1 MAKGSLEG
9 DGRPTDSYRAAG
21 VRGRDGRQHLSSP
34 PLRLGTERRKGTLL
48 GAAQSWS
55 EHHATSEH
63 DERGDG
69 AVPGRARRD
78 DQDRLRGL
86 HREGSR
92 PEPSARAGG
101 GDGQPLCP
109 QGRTGQSAHR
119 ERGLRA
125 TLYSTCLRTHRTSVR
140 LKRPSRRSKVFY
152 VRREPGAGKRWWRPL
167 VRLSMRSPLKT
178 QEVSSR
184 TVDTVLWVNCF
195 DRRCRGWWLE
205 L

>member
-63 DERGDG
+63 DERGYG

-86 HREGSR
+86 HREGEKVLVPSLRRGQVVVMDNLSLPTRANGSERSSR
-92 PEPSARAGG
+92 ARVASYS
-101 GDGQPLCP
+101 L
-109 QGRTGQSAHR
+109 
-119 ERGLRA
+119 
-125 TLYSTCLRTHRTSVR
+125 LYLPPYSPDFS
-140 LKRPSRRSKVFY
+140 PIEEAFSKVKGLL
-152 VRREPGAGKRWWRPL
+152 RKGGTRSREAL
-167 VRLSMRSPLKT
+167 VEAIGEALDAVT
-178 QEVSSR
+178 AQ
-184 TVDTVLWVNCF
+184 DA
-195 DRRCRGWWLE
+195 RGFFTHCGYRALGQ
-205 L
+205 LF

>member
-21 VRGRDGRQHLSSP
+21 VCGRDGRQHLSSP

-63 DERGDG
+63 DERGYG

-86 HREGSR
+86 HREGEKVLVPSLRRGQVVVMDNLSLPTRANGSERSSR
-92 PEPSARAGG
+92 ARVA
-101 GDGQPLCP
+101 
-109 QGRTGQSAHR
+109 S
-119 ERGLRA
+119 
-125 TLYSTCLRTHRTSVR
+125 YSTCLRTHRTSVR

-152 VRREPGAGKRWWRPL
+152 VRGEPGAGKRWWRPL

-195 DRRCRGWWLE
+195 DRRCRCG
-205 L
+205 